1 MIPFAKSI
9 NENPR
14 LLNCRQSA
22 VLELVSLAAM
32 EDNAPEA
39 NSHLIRKLLN
49 LWNYPSVGLAE
60 KKKMIEP
67 RMSC

>member
-22 VLELVSLAAM
+22 VLELAPLTAM
-32 EDNAPEA
+32 EDNALEA
-39 NSHLIRKLLN
+39 NSHLIRKLLS
-49 LWNYPSVGLAE
+49 L
-60 KKKMIEP
+60 
-67 RMSC
+67 

>member
-22 VLELVSLAAM
+22 VLELAPLTAM
-32 EDNAPEA
+32 EDNALEA
-39 NSHLIRKLLN
+39 NSHLIRKLLS
-49 LWNYPSVGLAE
+49 LWNYPSVELVE
-60 KKKMIEP
+60 KKKMTEP
-67 RMSC
+67 KMSC